1 LSGNQCVQ
9 AVLKLGPDSV
19 SGNTIVQSAANT
31 LMYISGDKVNIGT
44 SSFATGTKL
53 YLYDVASGPIIAL
66 SGLDSNYR
74 GLTIKNTN
82 DAEQWFIGNNA
93 SNNFVIR
100 ANSSN
105 DILIVNASTSNVGI
119 GTTTPGAK
127 LDVNGS
133 LAVRGSI
140 SFTGPSYIGASSRLL
155 MVDNEGNVSATTTLA
170 GVSMPTGATGQ
181 TLRYGASA
189 WEATSTIY
197 IKDGKVGIKTNT
209 PTEALSVE
217 GNVYI
222 NTGES
227 SNTFVVHNNPEQN
240 NQIRVD
246 GDAGNVILSESFG
259 NVGIGAPA
267 PDAKLDVNG
276 SLAVRGSVSFTGPL
290 YTGTGSR
297 LLMVDSSG
305 NVSATSTLS
314 GVSMPS
320 GTTGQTLRYGA
331 SGWEATST
339 IYIKDG
345 KVGIGTTNPGV
356 SLEINQNTGAIIT
369 PLLRLTYSNTVGAG
383 GSIDFYTSTSANW
396 GRIESAADISN
407 YGSMRFYTAKNGVLT
422 EALRIKGDGNVGIGT
437 TTPAAKLDVN
447 GSLAVR
453 SAVSFTGPSYTGS
466 NRLLMVDS
474 AGNVSATS
482 TLSGISMPSGTT
494 GQTLRYGASA
504 WEATSTIYIKN
515 DGNVGIGT
523 TNPRSK
529 LEVNGN
535 IYVSPAVSYA
545 GSDIFGVQKE
555 QRSIVTVPAAGW
567 YKVAHID
574 SSNGRGQNTVTIHT
588 TGGSYTPVS
597 VTMRWFHDWG
607 TSAGI
612 SVISEMGN
620 TSYWSQARVT
630 DDGVNSFLEVYF
642 TRAISNLYLSLQY
655 DGGFSAGSLYS
666 GDLVA
671 GGGDVRAS
679 TPLGLFALSDKF
691 VVNSSGNVG
700 IGTTSPSASLAV
712 NGNAIA
718 NPPTAS
724 GHLATKGYVDS
735 AMQSLWVNSGNYLY
749 ASSTIWNVGI
759 GTTTPDAKLDVNGNL
774 AVRGSVSFTDVTL
787 YAGSGSRYLMVDNG
801 GGVFATT
808 TAGGGGNYVLKGGDI
823 MSGTLH
829 FETSTVNVAID
840 AHDNSI
846 TGVRKLSV
854 VVIDPLYDIGGV
866 KYSSYAP
873 SMVGGV
879 KEEYV
884 GRGNIKDCGSEFC
897 SWVLDFSQVSEG
909 SDLWVWRQIIDF
921 RPETIEVLMTAY
933 GQPALLSYEIGDN
946 QIKFY
951 SDRPTQFS
959 YRLVGSRFDWRRWPT
974 LAPDQSESTSLII
987 K

>member
-305 NVSATSTLS
+305 NVSATSTLA

-320 GTTGQTLRYGA
+320 GNTGQTLRYGA

-339 IYIKDG
+339 IHITNDG
-345 KVGIGTTNPGV
+345 KVGIGTTNPGAKLEV
-356 SLEINQNTGAIIT
+356 YSGDLKINGGKLYLADTAGQNATYLQSYSGGSNLWMIQPGTTQSFIIADAISWDRSLSFNYTPGATGAGT
-369 PLLRLTYSNTVGAG
+369 GRLTIGQ
-383 GSIDFYTSTSANW
+383 TS
-396 GRIESAADISN
+396 
-407 YGSMRFYTAKNGVLT
+407 KNGTTFTHGITSLYT
-422 EALRIKGDGNVGIGT
+422 NGLERMRI
-437 TTPAAKLDVN
+437 DVN
-447 GSLAVR
+447 
-453 SAVSFTGPSYTGS
+453 
-466 NRLLMVDS
+466 
-474 AGNVSATS
+474 
-482 TLSGISMPSGTT
+482 
-494 GQTLRYGASA
+494 
-504 WEATSTIYIKN
+504 
-515 DGNVGIGT
+515 GNVGIGT
-523 TNPRSK
+523 TNP
-529 LEVNGN
+529 
-535 IYVSPAVSYA
+535 
-545 GSDIFGVQKE
+545 
-555 QRSIVTVPAAGW
+555 TV
-567 YKVAHID
+567 
-574 SSNGRGQNTVTIHT
+574 
-588 TGGSYTPVS
+588 
-597 VTMRWFHDWG
+597 
-607 TSAGI
+607 
-612 SVISEMGN
+612 
-620 TSYWSQARVT
+620 
-630 DDGVNSFLEVYF
+630 
-642 TRAISNLYLSLQY
+642 
-655 DGGFSAGSLYS
+655 
-666 GDLVA
+666 
-671 GGGDVRAS
+671 
-679 TPLGLFALSDKF
+679 ALH
-691 VVNSSGNVG
+691 
-700 IGTTSPSASLAV
+700 V

-718 NPPTAS
+718 NTPTAN

-749 ASSTIWNVGI
+749 ASSTGWNVGI
-759 GTTTPDAKLDVNGNL
+759 GTTTPGAKLDVNGNL
-774 AVRGSVSFTDVTL
+774 AVRGAVSFTDATL
-787 YAGSGSRYLMVDNG
+787 YAGSGSRYLMIDNS

-808 TAGGGGNYVLKGGDI
+808 TAGGGGNYVLKGGDT
-823 MSGTLH
+823 MTGTLH
-829 FETSTVNVAID
+829 FETSTGVAID
-840 AHDNSI
+840 ANQNNI
-846 TGVRKLSV
+846 IGVNKLSV
-854 VVIDPLYDIGGV
+854 VIIDPLYDIGGV

-873 SMVGGV
+873 SMVGGI

-897 SWVLDFSQVSEG
+897 SWVLDFSQVSKG